1 MTTFLKS
8 WLIALSKC
16 ASQLNKKAV
25 FMWKARGGGWVYAG
39 KLDTAAARNTS
50 ARQMSQVCIF
60 TQDNNKSILKGKWL
74 QLRSWAELRLPFLL
88 RTICAEPYP
97 MWGFSPQKVLQEHVL
112 IHILVNPRLWGRG
125 CAVISTQ
132 KRTVTSLWIK
142 AKAER
147 GFTLWHVWT
156 WAATTLGEVTWSGRG
171 FGMEK
176 LGTKALEIT
185 RASMSQQSH
194 LQRAH

>member
-1 MTTFLKS
+1 MTYSALKVRVPV
-8 WLIALSKC
+8 
-16 ASQLNKKAV
+16 NKKAV
-25 FMWKARGGGWVYAG
+25 FMWKAGGGGWVYAG

-147 GFTLWHVWT
+147 GSLYDMFEHEQRPRWARWHG
-156 WAATTLGEVTWSGRG
+156 AGEVLAWRN
-171 FGMEK
+171 
-176 LGTKALEIT
+176 
-185 RASMSQQSH
+185 
-194 LQRAH
+194 